1 MDINALKNTVSN
13 LSSFTQTTND
23 ESNKF
28 TTEELTITLL
38 YYITAFLIIVIS
50 LVFINKRI

>member
-1 MDINALKNTVSN
+1 MDINTLKNTVAN
-13 LSSFTQTTND
+13 LSSLTQTTND
-23 ESNKF
+23 EANKF